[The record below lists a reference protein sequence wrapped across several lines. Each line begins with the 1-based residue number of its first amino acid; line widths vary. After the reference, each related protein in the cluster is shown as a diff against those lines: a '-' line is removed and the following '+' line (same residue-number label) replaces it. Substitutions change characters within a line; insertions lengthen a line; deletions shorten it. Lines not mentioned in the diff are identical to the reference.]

1 MKTLKASHDAALVK
15 VDEVSRQL
23 KEERLKSLQLEKQIQ
38 TRALDQRRTQEVFIY
53 LHTYFIYSMINA
65 FECAKASQPVR
76 LLLTK
81 TAKNCFSATE
91 IKPSVR
97 PSIRSSV
104 HPSVRPSVRSSVHPS
119 VRPFIHPYVRPSI
132 HLSIRPSIYPSSLS
146 IYLFTVYSNIYIYI
160 FVLFSVTR
168 NNPRFGAGERLA

>member
-65 FECAKASQPVR
+65 FECAKASQPVLKTVFR
-76 LLLTK
+76 LLK
-81 TAKNCFSATE
+81 
-91 IKPSVR
+91 
-97 PSIRSSV
+97 
-104 HPSVRPSVRSSVHPS
+104 
-119 VRPFIHPYVRPSI
+119 
-132 HLSIRPSIYPSSLS
+132 
-146 IYLFTVYSNIYIYI
+146 
-160 FVLFSVTR
+160 
-168 NNPRFGAGERLA
+168 